1 MENFA
6 RHVLQA
12 GAISRVSSR
21 DLGDLV
27 HNPTNTSQVVKS
39 LVSRKADQFHCICA
53 NCGDFERR
61 KFYSFFEGSTEPRY
75 DSSKQAIAKGIDSLD
90 SLISNIRL
98 YKDLSIVSDLVR
110 LRTDLYPA
118 GYYFLVKAMKIYIQ
132 AK

>member
-27 HNPTNTSQVVKS
+27 HNPTNTSEV
-39 LVSRKADQFHCICA
+39 
-53 NCGDFERR
+53 
-61 KFYSFFEGSTEPRY
+61 GSTEPRY

-118 GYYFLVKAMKIYIQ
+118 GYYFLVKAMKMYVQ